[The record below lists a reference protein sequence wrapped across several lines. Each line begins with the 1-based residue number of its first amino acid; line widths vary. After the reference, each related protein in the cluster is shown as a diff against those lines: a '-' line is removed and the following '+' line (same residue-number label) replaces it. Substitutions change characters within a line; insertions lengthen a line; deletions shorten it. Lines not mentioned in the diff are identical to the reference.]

1 VICSNPPY
9 SILSKVLDRCIELEP
24 RVVQF
29 VISGMA
35 LTSRRLLNFENAG
48 YFVTKQHQVAVR
60 TPKGSPSFGF
70 GRIFVVQWEKL
81 AERPS
86 GVAMTLEA
94 ATFC

>member
-60 TPKGSPSFGF
+60 TPKGSPSFGI